1 MLYYKLKERRIVT
14 NNIIIVVLAIALLA
28 SMYLN
33 NTELA
38 STIVGGLLGYL
49 MKGYRNG
56 SR

>member
-1 MLYYKLKERRIVT
+1 MVT
-14 NNIIIVVLAIALLA
+14 NNIIIIVLAIALLA

-49 MKGYRNG
+49 MKGYTNG

>member
-1 MLYYKLKERRIVT
+1 MVT
-14 NNIIIVVLAIALLA
+14 NNIIIIVLAIALLA

-49 MKGYRNG
+49 MKGYKNG

>member
-1 MLYYKLKERRIVT
+1 MRYYKLKERRIVT
-14 NNIIIVVLAIALLA
+14 NNIIIIVLAIALLA

-49 MKGYRNG
+49 MKGYTNG

>member
-1 MLYYKLKERRIVT
+1 MT
-14 NNIIIVVLAIALLA
+14 NNIIIIVLAIALLA

-49 MKGYRNG
+49 MKGYKNG

>member
-1 MLYYKLKERRIVT
+1 MVT
-14 NNIIIVVLAIALLA
+14 NNIIIIVLAIALLA

>member
-1 MLYYKLKERRIVT
+1 MVT
-14 NNIIIVVLAIALLA
+14 NNIIIIVLAIALLA

-56 SR
+56 SW

>member
-1 MLYYKLKERRIVT
+1 MT
-14 NNIIIVVLAIALLA
+14 SNNIIIVVLAIALLA

-49 MKGYRNG
+49 MKGYING